1 MELRNR
7 FEILQREEP
16 EDDETDQPEVEL
28 EKANNILEKAYNMTA
43 KKVVEY
49 KTKKVKPW
57 ISNESWDLIEQRK
70 ANKNKTRWNQLRE
83 TERKEASRI
92 QSQRSRSEEAD
103 TQGQEELVRRDSKRS
118 RGSSKYATHEDSLQP
133 N

>member
-28 EKANNILEKAYNMTA
+28 EKANSILERAYNMTA
-43 KKVVEY
+43 KKVVGY

-70 ANKNKTRWNQLRE
+70 AIK
-83 TERKEASRI
+83 
-92 QSQRSRSEEAD
+92 
-103 TQGQEELVRRDSKRS
+103 
-118 RGSSKYATHEDSLQP
+118 
-133 N
+133 